1 MSVSTLNATDAQL
14 VRDIATGDDEALRL
28 LYQRHAGWL
37 MLRLQRRCGNPD
49 LVAGA
54 VQDTFVA
61 VWQSAGR
68 WRGEGEVAAWL
79 WGISIRRLISALRGH
94 READPFGEDVIAAAS
109 PFVQSAED
117 ELLLGVEHGDVGWAL
132 RSLSPELRATVQ
144 AVVIDGL
151 TSKEAAGLLGLP
163 QGTVKT
169 RLRAAKFQLRQRLMP
184 IRDGRMS

>member
-1 MSVSTLNATDAQL
+1 MSVSPLNPTDAQL

-61 VWQSAGR
+61 VWKSAGR

-79 WGISIRRLISALRGH
+79 WGISIRRLISSLRGH
-94 READPFGEDVIAAAS
+94 READPFDEDVIAAAS
-109 PFVQSAED
+109 PIVQSAED

-169 RLRAAKFQLRQRLMP
+169 RLRAAKVQLRQRLIP